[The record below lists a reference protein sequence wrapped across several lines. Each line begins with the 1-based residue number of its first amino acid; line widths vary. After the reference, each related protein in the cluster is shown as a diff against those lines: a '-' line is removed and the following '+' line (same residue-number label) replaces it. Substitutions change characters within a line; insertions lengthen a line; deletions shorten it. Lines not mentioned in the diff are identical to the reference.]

1 MLSPG
6 AALGAF
12 AKEVLVSRCGD
23 LYENKVTGERAVVL
37 RGDEDSHG
45 QSGLVHLTVRPHG
58 AVVGE
63 HLHPQFRERFLVIS
77 GRLGTR
83 VDGVER
89 TLEAGQ
95 EAAAAAGS
103 AHDWWNAGEDEAQ
116 VLVEFLPLS
125 PRFELMIGNMF
136 GLANAGRTNAKGM
149 PGLLQLA
156 VIGKEFQDVMRFTKP
171 PRAVQTVMFGL
182 LSPVS
187 RMRGYR
193 GSYPEYSHPQGH
205 TTPDPAVLATA
216 GLAPPEDPHAGAEA

>member
-1 MLSPG
+1 
-6 AALGAF
+6 
-12 AKEVLVSRCGD
+12 VSRCGD

-45 QSGLVHLTVRPHG
+45 QSALVHLTARPHA

-63 HLHPQFRERFLVIS
+63 HIHPQLEERFRVIS

-89 TLEAGQ
+89 ILVAGQ
-95 EAAAAAGS
+95 EATAPVGT

-116 VLVEFLPLS
+116 VLVELTPLD
-125 PRFELMIGNMF
+125 PRFELMIGNLF
-136 GLANAGRTNAKGM
+136 GLANAGKTNAKGM

-156 VIGKEFQDVMRFTKP
+156 LIGREFHDVMRFTKP
-171 PRAVQTVMFGL
+171 PRAVQTVMFRL
-182 LSPVS
+182 LGPLG

-193 GSYPEYSHPQGH
+193 GTYPEYSHPHGH
-205 TTPDPAVLATA
+205 TTPDPAVLAIA
-216 GLAPPEDPHAGAEA
+216 GLTPPDNPHAGGEA